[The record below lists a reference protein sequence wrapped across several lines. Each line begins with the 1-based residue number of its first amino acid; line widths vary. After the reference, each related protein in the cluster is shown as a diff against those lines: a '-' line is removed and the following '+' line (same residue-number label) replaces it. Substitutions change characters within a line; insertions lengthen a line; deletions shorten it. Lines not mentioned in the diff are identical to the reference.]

1 MLIIV
6 FILLANKISPT
17 LVLLVVLLFTRT
29 TICYKL
35 VVKSVDCDKIFYS
48 DQSCENDEIFII
60 IYMCTSKRSSNQ
72 YGTEPIESS

>member
-29 TICYKL
+29 TICNKL
-35 VVKSVDCDKIFYS
+35 VVKSVDCD
-48 DQSCENDEIFII
+48 EIF
-60 IYMCTSKRSSNQ
+60 
-72 YGTEPIESS
+72 